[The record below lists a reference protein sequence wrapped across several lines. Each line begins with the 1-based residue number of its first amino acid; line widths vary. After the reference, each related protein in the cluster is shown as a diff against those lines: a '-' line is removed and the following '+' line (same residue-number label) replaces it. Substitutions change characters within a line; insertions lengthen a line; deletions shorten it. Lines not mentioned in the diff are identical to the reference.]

1 MIPRLIVLLPPG
13 AVPMLPSLRLRSL
26 RPGLATPSAAL
37 LGLGLTA
44 LLSSVALAQGWVDPP
59 ARGAQSPATR
69 NPVAESPAPAMPVPR
84 AAPAARAEAPR
95 AHMPRR
101 VAEEARRPARSGI
114 HAATAARRA
123 ARLART
129 ERPLPVQIPAP
140 APVTVSDSQMRDWA
154 VASQRLARDYLASIS
169 GSNGATLAAAPG
181 FYGSQVVFHGRT
193 MSVASLMSEKRRFV
207 QRWPERRYRPRPDS
221 LRTACNAGLAV
232 CQVRAT
238 VDFSAFSPDRGA
250 RSQGTVDLELAVSLA
265 GARPVII
272 AETSRVV
279 HRDAVASR

>member
-1 MIPRLIVLLPPG
+1 
-13 AVPMLPSLRLRSL
+13 MLPSFRLRSL

-44 LLSSVALAQGWVDPP
+44 LLSPAALAQGWVDPP
-59 ARGAQSPATR
+59 GRSQA
-69 NPVAESPAPAMPVPR
+69 PAPALQVAPAQVPS
-84 AAPAARAEAPR
+84 AQVPLAQVPPAPAARAEAPR
-95 AHMPRR
+95 AHVPRR
-101 VAEEARRPARSGI
+101 VAEETRRPARSAI
-114 HAATAARRA
+114 HAATASRRA

-169 GSNGATLAAAPG
+169 GPNGTTLAAAPG
-181 FYGSQVVFHGRT
+181 FYGSQVVFHGRS
-193 MSVASLMSEKRRFV
+193 MSVASLMAEKRRFV
-207 QRWPERRYRPRPDS
+207 QRWPDRRYRPRPDS

-238 VDFSAFSPDRGA
+238 VDFSAFSPDRGV

-265 GARPVII
+265 GVRPVII

-279 HRDAVASR
+279 RRDAVASR